1 MRHGICPGES
11 SELGPA
17 PQGAGPSCE
26 VIVSASARVSGGN
39 DVLGRRALLALRDV
53 ERHLLAFLELAEA
66 LGGDVRVVGEDVGA
80 AAVLLDEAEALF
92 RVEPLHGA
100 SSHVISPSEAVSE
113 IHPV

>member
-1 MRHGICPGES
+1 MRPEKC

-17 PQGAGPSCE
+17 PPGGGPGCE
-26 VIVSASARVSGGN
+26 VCAAVPVSGVD
-39 DVLGRRALLALRDV
+39 DVLGRRALLALSDV
-53 ERHLLAFLELAEA
+53 EGHLLAFLQLAEA

-80 AAVLLDEAEALF
+80 AAVLPDEAEALF